1 MGGAVRVGDTVR
13 RTSGAW
19 TPTIHRLLEHL
30 HARGVTWVPR
40 PLGYDD
46 DGREVVDYLPGIVP
60 NYPLPDWIWE
70 DAVLVAAVTRM
81 AEFHDVTGDFH
92 TAGTSW
98 QLPSHE
104 PQEVVCHNDFA
115 PYNMVFVDNSL
126 TGVIDW
132 DTASPGPRVWD
143 LAYLAYRLVPLCD
156 PVGGDGIASPIGEK
170 RRRLELAC
178 TTYGSAA
185 TLHDV
190 ATTAI
195 DRLHDLA
202 AFTETRAREAPHL
215 SGHVRLYQR
224 DSRWI
229 AEHLTELTSR
239 ASPVATRANSL

>member
-46 DGREVVDYLPGIVP
+46 HGREVVDYLPGVVP
-60 NYPLPDWIWE
+60 NYPLPEWIWE

-115 PYNMVFVDNSL
+115 TYNLVFEGPEVV
-126 TGVIDW
+126 GVIDW
-132 DTASPGPRVWD
+132 DFASPGPRLWD
-143 LAYLAYRLVPLCD
+143 LSYLAYRIVPLSATD
-156 PVGGDGIASPIGEK
+156 RADGFTDEE
-170 RRRLELAC
+170 RRE
-178 TTYGSAA
+178 
-185 TLHDV
+185 
-190 ATTAI
+190 
-195 DRLHDLA
+195 RLHRLLSAYSTDAAPRDLLAVLQQRLVDLA
-202 AFTETRAREAPHL
+202 AFSEEAARRLDRPAL
-215 SGHVRLYQR
+215 SGHAELYRQDAR
-224 DSRWI
+224 QLF
-229 AEHLTELTSR
+229 EG
-239 ASPVATRANSL
+239 